1 MAYDLSEFM
10 GDIVA
15 LVDKRWAGI
24 HDIEHLANAF
34 SLPTPEIKVRFY
46 QDLKRMFR
54 LFPLGVFSDEE
65 QRQNLLQMCQ
75 NAIDM
80 AIEREEEELSE
91 LD

>member
-34 SLPTPEIKVRFY
+34 SLPTLKSKCVSIK
-46 QDLKRMFR
+46 
-54 LFPLGVFSDEE
+54 
-65 QRQNLLQMCQ
+65 
-75 NAIDM
+75 I
-80 AIEREEEELSE
+80 
-91 LD
+91 